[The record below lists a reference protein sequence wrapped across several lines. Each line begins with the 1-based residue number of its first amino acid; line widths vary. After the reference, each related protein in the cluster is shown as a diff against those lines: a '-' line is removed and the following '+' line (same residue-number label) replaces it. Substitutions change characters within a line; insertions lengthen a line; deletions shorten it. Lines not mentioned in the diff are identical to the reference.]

1 MDGESAVATESGH
14 QPSQKHDQDSAAER
28 ASRDNHASYWRSNL
42 RLMAALLAVW
52 FIVPFGLGIVF
63 VEPLNE
69 FHLGGFPL
77 GFWFAQQGSI
87 YVFVILILIYVK
99 AMNRLDARFGV
110 TEEDG

>member
-52 FIVPFGLGIVF
+52 FIVPFGLGIVL

-77 GFWFAQQGSI
+77 GFWFAQQGAI
-87 YVFVILILIYVK
+87 YVFMVLVLIYAV
-99 AMNRLDARFGV
+99 MMHRLDRDHGV
-110 TEEDG
+110 E

>member
-28 ASRDNHASYWRSNL
+28 TSRDNHASYWRSNL

-69 FHLGGFPL
+69 FYLGGFPL
-77 GFWFAQQGSI
+77 GFWFAQQGAI
-87 YVFVILILIYVK
+87 YVFMVLVLIYAV
-99 AMNRLDARFGV
+99 MMRRLDRDHGV
-110 TEEDG
+110 E